1 MPTPTAPSS
10 RTRVRRLPERAH
22 YDTDTVSAIVDA
34 AIICSIAFQI
44 DGAVHAIP
52 TIHWREGEH
61 LYIHG
66 AKASRMLKA
75 LMEGE
80 ACITI
85 ALADGLVLAR
95 SAMHHS
101 MNYRSVVI
109 YGRFEAVTDPA
120 EKRRSLQ
127 AFIDGLYPGRWDTL
141 RPINDKELNA
151 TSVLRIPLAEASAKV
166 RDWGVKDD
174 EEDLGWPVWAGVIP
188 LNTALGTPRME
199 DDSVVRQVPPT
210 RFGPQGDTFSGNLQD
225 AATSMGYHP

>member
-1 MPTPTAPSS
+1 MPTTAAPSS
-10 RTRVRRLPERAH
+10 RTRIRRLPGRAH
-22 YDTDTVSAIVDA
+22 YDADAVTAIVDA
-34 AIICSIAFQI
+34 AIICSVALQI
-44 DGAVHAIP
+44 DGTVHAIP

-66 AKASRMLKA
+66 AKGSRMLKA
-75 LMEGE
+75 LTQGE

-95 SAMHHS
+95 SALHHS

-109 YGRFEAVTDPA
+109 YGRFEPVTDPV

-127 AFIDGLYPGRWDTL
+127 AFIDGLYPGRWETL

-151 TSVLRIPLAEASAKV
+151 TSVLRIPLAEAAAKI
-166 RDWGVKDD
+166 RDGGVKDD

-188 LNTALGTPRME
+188 LNTAVGTPRME
-199 DDSVVRQVPPT
+199 DDSMVRAVPST
-210 RFGPQGDTFSGNLQD
+210 CFDLQGDEE
-225 AATSMGYHP
+225 

>member
-1 MPTPTAPSS
+1 MPTTAAPSS
-10 RTRVRRLPERAH
+10 RTRIRRLPERAH
-22 YDTDTVSAIVDA
+22 YGADAVTAIIDA
-34 AIICSIAFQI
+34 AVICSIAFQI

-66 AKASRMLKA
+66 AKASRLLKA
-75 LMEGE
+75 LTQGE

-101 MNYRSVVI
+101 MNYRSVVV
-109 YGRFEAVTDPA
+109 YGRFELVTDPV

-174 EEDLGWPVWAGVIP
+174 EGDLGWPVWAGVIP
-188 LNTALGTPRME
+188 LNTSVGTPRME
-199 DDSVVRQVPPT
+199 DDSAVRTVPPT
-210 RFGPQGDTFSGNLQD
+210 RFGIRGEDTFG
-225 AATSMGYHP
+225 AT

>member
-1 MPTPTAPSS
+1 MPTTAAPSS
-10 RTRVRRLPERAH
+10 RTRIRRLPGRAH
-22 YDTDTVSAIVDA
+22 YDADAVTAIVDA
-34 AIICSIAFQI
+34 AIICSVAFQI
-44 DGAVHAIP
+44 DGTVHAIP
-52 TIHWREGEH
+52 TIHWRDGEH

-75 LMEGE
+75 LTQGE

-109 YGRFEAVTDPA
+109 YGRFEPVTDPV

-127 AFIDGLYPGRWDTL
+127 AFIDNLYPDRWETL
-141 RPINDKELNA
+141 CPINDKEQNA
-151 TSVLRIPLAEASAKV
+151 TSVLRIPLAEAAAKI
-166 RDWGVKDD
+166 RDGGVKDD

-188 LNTALGTPRME
+188 LNTAVGTPHME
-199 DDSVVRQVPPT
+199 DDSIVRAVPST
-210 RFGPQGDTFSGNLQD
+210 RFDLQGDEG
-225 AATSMGYHP
+225 